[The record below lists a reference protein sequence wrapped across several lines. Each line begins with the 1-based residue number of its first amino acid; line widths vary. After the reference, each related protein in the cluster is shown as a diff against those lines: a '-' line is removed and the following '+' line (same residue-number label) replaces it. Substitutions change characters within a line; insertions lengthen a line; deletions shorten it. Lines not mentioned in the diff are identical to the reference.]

1 MSCPFRLP
9 SFRQTTLA
17 LALSC
22 AANVQAETPAGLV
35 EPIYRVA
42 YEDEATTPTEP
53 AAEPPVAQPAQDATQ
68 IAARI
73 TPAVVPQSPFNLE
86 QAPGEHP
93 LMPALRIAEQGVKFI
108 DANIRD
114 YSAILYKQERID
126 GELQEQEVAYVK
138 VRHQPFSVHMF
149 FLSPGKGKECVYVA
163 GPNGE
168 KGDLHGRDSGL
179 RRKLG
184 VFRLDPDG
192 RLAMAGQKYPIT
204 KLGIRNLTTEL
215 IAVASND
222 VNYGECDVRTL
233 QTSIGTATDKRAV
246 TMIEVVHPTPRR
258 NFRFHKAEVFI
269 DNELRVPIRYAAY
282 MWPENAG
289 ENPPLEESYTYV
301 NLKINNGF
309 TDADFD
315 PKNPELFK

>member
-1 MSCPFRLP
+1 V
-9 SFRQTTLA
+9 TA
-17 LALSC
+17 VA
-22 AANVQAETPAGLV
+22 QAPTGLI

-42 YEDEATTPTEP
+42 YEDETTPTVP
-53 AAEPPVAQPAQDATQ
+53 AAQQPAAQPVQDATQ

-73 TPAVVPQSPFNLE
+73 TPAVAPQTAINLE
-86 QAPGEHP
+86 QLPGEHP
-93 LMPALRIAEQGVKFI
+93 LMPALRAAEAGVQFI
-108 DANIRD
+108 DANIKD

-126 GELQEQEVAYVK
+126 GELHDQEVAFVK

-149 FLSPGKGKECVYVA
+149 FLSPHKGRECLYVA

-168 KGDLHGRDSGL
+168 KTELHARDSGF

-184 VFRLDPDG
+184 VFKLDPDG

-233 QTSIGTATDKRAV
+233 QSTIGTATEKRPV
-246 TMIEVVHPTPRR
+246 TVIEVVHPTPRR
-258 NFRFHKAEVFI
+258 NFRFHKAQVFI
-269 DNELRVPIRYAAY
+269 DNELHIPIRYAAY
-282 MWPENAG
+282 LWPENPG
-289 ENPPLEESYTYV
+289 EEPPLEEAYTYV

-315 PKNPELFK
+315 PESPQLFQD